1 VRGVL
6 RSENPIRPP
15 KNPTNLHLEP
25 AMSEPA
31 SLPEIGR
38 RRLLLLGVAAIPAG
52 TLFAGAAP
60 RSRTA
65 PTAETPPAKH
75 PSAAASA
82 AVTSGYVYFC

>member
-1 VRGVL
+1 VL
-6 RSENPIRPP
+6 LSETSVRPP
-15 KNPTNLHLEP
+15 ENPTNLHLEP

-52 TLFAGAAP
+52 ALFAGAAP
-60 RSRTA
+60 RPRTA

-75 PSAAASA
+75 PLAAPSA
-82 AVTSGYVYFC
+82 AVTTEYVYFC